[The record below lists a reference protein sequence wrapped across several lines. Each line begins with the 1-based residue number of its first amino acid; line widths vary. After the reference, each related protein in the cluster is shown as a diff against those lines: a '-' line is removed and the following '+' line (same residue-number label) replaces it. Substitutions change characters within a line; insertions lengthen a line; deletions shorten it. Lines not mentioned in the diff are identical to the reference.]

1 MIRKFLYEKVYNY
14 ILISMA
20 QVTVE
25 ETQKFLPILR
35 VTLGWMFFSAFVRRA
50 INVPAKLNPSSSA
63 YVGGKLIT
71 FLPHAWGPIK
81 PMLLSVLQNSGE
93 LYAFIIM
100 FTALEAI
107 FGLFMMLGFLTRLS
121 GLVLAGLAWGI
132 GLAAGWLGS
141 TCVDEWQIAAMEG
154 AAGFMFVFT
163 GSRWLSIDY
172 FLAKKWKGIKIGKY
186 YIPLW

>member
-1 MIRKFLYEKVYNY
+1 
-14 ILISMA
+14 
-20 QVTVE
+20 
-25 ETQKFLPILR
+25 
-35 VTLGWMFFSAFVRRA
+35 MFFSAFVRRT

-81 PMLLSVLQNSGE
+81 PMLLSVLQNAGE
-93 LYAFIIM
+93 LYAFIIIM

-107 FGLFMMLGFLTRLS
+107 FGLFMMLGLFTRLS

-141 TCVDEWQIAAMEG
+141 TCVDEWQIAATEG
-154 AAGFMFVFT
+154 AAAFMFVFT
-163 GSRWLSIDY
+163 GSRWLSLDY

>member
-1 MIRKFLYEKVYNY
+1 
-14 ILISMA
+14 MA

-25 ETQKFLPILR
+25 QTQKFLPMLR
-35 VTLGWMFFSAFVRRA
+35 ITLGFMFFSAFIRRA
-50 INVPAKLNPSSSA
+50 INVPAKLDPNSSA

-71 FLPHAWGPIK
+71 FLPHAWSPIK
-81 PMLLSVLQNSGE
+81 GMLESILLNPSVL
-93 LYAFIIM
+93 YDFIIL

-107 FGLFMMLGFLTRLS
+107 FGLFMILGLLTRLS

-141 TCVDEWQIAAMEG
+141 TCVDEWQIAAVEG
-154 AAGFMFVFT
+154 AAAFMFVFT
-163 GSRWLSIDY
+163 GSRWFSIDY
-172 FLAKKWKGIKIGKY
+172 LLAKKSKGIRIGKY